1 MSPSGSLQEQINDLK
16 QTVLDL
22 ETSPSGVLAYLTQY
36 TLDEYDKS
44 VNNILSLYEE
54 RAEELDREI
63 VAASGTLRILKMGIM
78 ILAAQS

>member
-1 MSPSGSLQEQINDLK
+1 MSPSGSLQEQINELN
-16 QTVLDL
+16 QTVTDL
-22 ETSPSGVLAYLTQY
+22 ESSPSGVLAYLTQY
-36 TLDEYDKS
+36 TMDEYDKS
-44 VNNILSLYEE
+44 VNNIISLYEE